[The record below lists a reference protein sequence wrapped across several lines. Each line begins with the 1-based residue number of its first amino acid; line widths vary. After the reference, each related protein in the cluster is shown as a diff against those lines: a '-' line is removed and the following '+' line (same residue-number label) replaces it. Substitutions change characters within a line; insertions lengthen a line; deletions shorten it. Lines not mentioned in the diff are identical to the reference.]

1 MGRLPVSS
9 PELVHLHVHS
19 EFSMLDGAIRLNGLI
34 EHVRQLG
41 MPAVALTDH
50 DNMHGAV
57 RFYRAC
63 KAAEVK
69 PILGC
74 EMSFTPGD
82 RTRPEDRHHHHLVL
96 LAASQEGYLNLARLV
111 SRGWVEGAGRPRIDF
126 DLLREHHEG
135 VVGLSACMGGYV
147 AQEIL
152 LKGEAAGRAAL
163 GKMKECFGPEHFF
176 VELQD
181 HGFPEQGPLN
191 EILVE
196 LAKELSLP
204 VVATND
210 CHYLGK
216 EQARPQLVLQCIGA
230 GRPLPEMERAH
241 HGSDRMYLTS
251 PEEMA
256 HTFRHLPEALTN
268 TMRVAEMCAG
278 SCDPLSKPKLP
289 SFGVP
294 NGMSEESF
302 LRTIAEKGLHARFEE
317 LEKLGFSLDHA
328 AYNDRL
334 ALELG
339 IIAGM
344 GFPGYFLIVQDF
356 INWAKKNGVPVGPG
370 RGSGAGSLVAYSLRI
385 TDLDPIHHG
394 LLFERFLNP
403 ERVSMPDFDVDFCMD
418 NRDKVIDYVRGKYGE
433 TSVGQIATFH
443 QLKSKSVV
451 RDVGRVMGMAAAD
464 AGRIASLIPE
474 PVQGK
479 TVPIKKALEEE
490 PRLKASYDED
500 SGVRDLLDTAM
511 DLENLNR
518 HAGMHAAGVVI
529 SEGPLW
535 DHVPVFCPEPSVYVT
550 QYDKDD
556 VEAAGLV
563 KFDFLGLKTL
573 TVLDIAVSLID
584 KRPDRQGKPFDLNA
598 IPMND
603 KATFAL
609 LQSGE
614 TTNVF
619 QLESSGMQGLFRQLK
634 PDCFE
639 DIVAAVAL
647 YRPGPLGTGMVEDFV
662 QRKHGRI
669 KVEYPHPCWRI
680 LEDTYG
686 VIVYQ
691 EQVMQIARVMAG
703 YTLGGAD
710 LLRRAMGKK
719 KESEMAKQRTIFVDG
734 SVENGHSAEQ
744 AGAIFDLVAHFAGYG
759 FNKSHSAAYALIT
772 YQTAYLKTHYPV
784 EFVSATLTADKDK
797 TDKVVRTVAEARSMG
812 ITVLPPDVNE
822 SEIDFTVVYD
832 PAKHDP
838 KKLRRDRPM
847 SLGGKLRDPMRP
859 KIRFGLGGVK
869 GIGGSALEAIFEAR
883 SQTPDGEAS
892 PDGSQQPFRDVYDFT
907 SRVDSRRVNKGV
919 AEALVQCGAFDTVHD
934 AAGGI
939 HRAQA
944 HAAIEAA
951 IERGKKAS
959 ADRESGQTSLFGLLE
974 PAPAGETEN
983 VGTGSFPN
991 VEPWDLR
998 ELLAREKTTLGFY
1011 VSGHPLER
1019 YSSELSRFCDAT
1031 TASLSG
1037 RGEGSRV
1044 TIGGSVEGYRE
1055 RPTKSGGKMAFFHL
1069 EDANGRVEVIVR
1081 TGALEQS
1088 REALAAGDPILLTA
1102 DVKFE
1107 RDRQASDE
1115 APADAKLLLIEVA
1128 PLAASLRART
1138 KAVRLR
1144 FTAERTDRGK
1154 LAALKKTLEANPGP
1168 CPVSLENRQLRALD
1182 RVGGR
1187 DRPERR
1193 ALRSVPEL
1201 TRAPLRRKSLRAA
1214 LRRPEAAAAGVRPR
1228 FGETEIGIGGP
1239 SSRLGLPCHTTR
1251 HAGPHRAVRWVEV
1264 RRPASEGR
1272 ARRRVCWGARCGWPC
1287 LSFSTTASRWRPP
1300 GLPRRGEGL
1309 EPPALGRRSCRASTA

>member
-1 MGRLPVSS
+1 MSTA
-9 PELVHLHVHS
+9 ELVHLHVHS
-19 EFSMLDGAIRLNGLI
+19 EFSMLDGAIRLDGLI
-34 EHVRQLG
+34 QHVRQLG

-74 EMSFTPGD
+74 EVSFTPGD
-82 RTRPEDRHHHHLVL
+82 RRRPEDRHHHHLVL
-96 LAASQEGYLNLARLV
+96 LAASQQGYQNLARLV

-135 VVGLSACMGGYV
+135 VVGLTACMGGYV

-152 LKGEAAGRAAL
+152 LKGEAAGRDAL
-163 GKMKECFGPEHFF
+163 GRLKDCFAPEHFF

-196 LAKELSLP
+196 LAKDLALP
-204 VVATND
+204 TVATND
-210 CHYLGK
+210 CHYLGR
-216 EQARPQLVLQCIGA
+216 EHARPQLVLQCIAA

-256 HTFRHLPEALTN
+256 HTFRHLPEALRN
-268 TMRVAEMCAG
+268 TLRVAEMCAG

-289 SFGVP
+289 RFGVP
-294 NGMSEESF
+294 DGMSEELF
-302 LRTIAEKGLHARFEE
+302 LRRLADEGLKARFEE
-317 LEKLGFSLDHA
+317 LAKLGFLINHD
-328 AYNDRL
+328 AYHDRL
-334 ALELG
+334 AFELDV
-339 IIAGM
+339 IAGM

-356 INWAKKNGVPVGPG
+356 INWAKQNDVPVGPG
-370 RGSGAGSLVAYSLRI
+370 RGSGAGSLVAYALRI

-433 TSVGQIATFH
+433 SSVGQIATFH

-479 TVPIKKALEEE
+479 TVPIAKAMQEE
-490 PRLKASYDED
+490 PRLKAAYDED
-500 SGVRDLLDTAM
+500 AGVRDLLDTAM

-535 DHVPVFCPEPSVYVT
+535 DHVPVFCPEPHVYVT

-584 KRPDRQGKPFDLNA
+584 KRPDREGKPFDLNA
-598 IPMND
+598 IPMD
-603 KATFAL
+603 DAATFAL

-619 QLESSGMQGLFRQLK
+619 QLESSGMQQLFRQLK

-662 QRKHGRI
+662 QRKHGRV
-669 KVEYPHPCWRI
+669 KVEYPHPCLQDI
-680 LEDTYG
+680 LKDTYG

-691 EQVMQIARVMAG
+691 EQVMQIARVMGG

-719 KESEMAKQRTIFVDG
+719 KESEMAKQRAVFVEG
-734 SVENGHSAEQ
+734 SVKNGHSAEQ
-744 AGAIFDLVAHFAGYG
+744 AGSIFDLVAHFAGYG

-772 YQTAYLKTHYPV
+772 YQTAYLKAHYPV
-784 EFVSATLTADKDK
+784 EFVCATLTADKDK

-812 ITVLPPDVNE
+812 VTVLPPDVNE
-822 SEIDFTVVYD
+822 SSIDFTVVYD
-832 PAKHDP
+832 PIPHDP
-838 KKLRRDRPM
+838 KKLRKDRPV

-883 SQTPDGEAS
+883 SQTPVGEQPRDGA
-892 PDGSQQPFRDVYDFT
+892 QQPFRDVYDFT
-907 SRVDSRRVNKGV
+907 SRVDLRRVNKGV
-919 AEALVQCGAFDTVHD
+919 IEALVQCGAFDAAHD

-944 HAAIEAA
+944 HGAIESA

-974 PAPAGETEN
+974 PAQERAAQQ
-983 VGTGSFPN
+983 VGSGSFPT
-991 VEPWDLR
+991 VQPWDLR

-1031 TASLSG
+1031 TASLG
-1037 RGEGSRV
+1037 GKAEGARV

-1055 RPTKSGGKMAFFHL
+1055 RPTKTGGKMAFFHL
-1069 EDANGRVEVIVR
+1069 EDAHGRVEVIVR
-1081 TGALEQS
+1081 TGALEQC
-1088 REALAAGDPILLTA
+1088 REILSAGDPVLLTA
-1102 DVKFE
+1102 DLKYE

-1115 APADAKLLLIEVA
+1115 APADAKLILLEVA

-1144 FTAERTDRGK
+1144 LRAERTDRGK
-1154 LAALKKTLEANPGP
+1154 IAALKRELEANPGP
-1168 CPVSLENRQLRALD
+1168 CPVSLEI
-1182 RVGGR
+1182 VST
-1187 DRPERR
+1187 ERWTV
-1193 ALRSVPEL
+1193 SVAETGLSVEPSEAFL
-1201 TRAPLRRKSLRAA
+1201 SSLER
-1214 LRRPEAAAAGVRPR
+1214 L
-1228 FGETEIGIGGP
+1228 FGEK
-1239 SSRLGLPCHTTR
+1239 
-1251 HAGPHRAVRWVEV
+1251 
-1264 RRPASEGR
+1264 
-1272 ARRRVCWGARCGWPC
+1272 VCELR
-1287 LSFSTTASRWRPP
+1287 
-1300 GLPRRGEGL
+1300 
-1309 EPPALGRRSCRASTA
+1309 

>member
-1 MGRLPVSS
+1 MSTA
-9 PELVHLHVHS
+9 ELVHLHVHS
-19 EFSMLDGAIRLNGLI
+19 EFSMLDGAIRLDGLI
-34 EHVRQLG
+34 QHVRKLG

-57 RFYRAC
+57 RFYKAC
-63 KAAEVK
+63 KAAEVR

-74 EMSFTPGD
+74 EVHLTPGD
-82 RTRPEDRHHHHLVL
+82 RTKPENRTHHHLVL
-96 LAASQEGYLNLARLV
+96 LAGSQTGYQNLVRLV
-111 SRGWVEGAGRPRIDF
+111 SRGWVEGAGRPRID
-126 DLLREHHEG
+126 LEVLREHAEG
-135 VVGLSACMGGYV
+135 VVGLSACMGGWL

-152 LKGEAAGRAAL
+152 MKGESAGRAAL
-163 GKMKECFGPEHFF
+163 GRLKECFAKGSFF

-196 LAKELSLP
+196 LARENDLP
-204 VVATND
+204 IVATND
-210 CHYLGK
+210 CHYLGR
-216 EQARPQLVLQCIGA
+216 EHARAQLILQCIAA
-230 GRPLPEMERAH
+230 GRPLADMERAH
-241 HGSDRMYLTS
+241 HGADRMYLTS

-256 HTFRHLPEALTN
+256 HTFRHLPEALKN
-268 TMRVAEMCAG
+268 TLLVAEMCGG
-278 SCDPLSKPKLP
+278 SASPLCDPKLP
-289 SFGVP
+289 RFAVP
-294 NGMSEESF
+294 DGMSEESF
-302 LRTIAEKGLHARFEE
+302 LRKLAADGLAARFDE
-317 LEKLGFSLDHA
+317 LARLGKLLDHD
-328 AYNDRL
+328 AYRARL
-334 ALELG
+334 EMELDV
-339 IIAGM
+339 ISSM

-356 INWAKKNGVPVGPG
+356 INWAKQDGTPVGPG
-370 RGSGAGSLVAYSLRI
+370 RGSGAGSLVAYALRI
-385 TDLDPIHHG
+385 TDLDPIEHG

-418 NRDKVIDYVRGKYGE
+418 RRDRVIDYVRSKFGE
-433 TSVGQIATFH
+433 RSVGQIATFH

-451 RDVGRVMGMAAAD
+451 RDVGRVMGMTPAD

-479 TVPIKKALEEE
+479 TVPIAKAMEEE
-490 PRLKASYDED
+490 PRLKAVYGED
-500 SGVRDLLDTAM
+500 AGVRDLLDRAM

-573 TVLDIAVSLID
+573 TVIDIAVKLID
-584 KRPDRQGKPFDLNA
+584 RRPDRDGRPFDLSA
-598 IPMND
+598 IAMD
-603 KATFAL
+603 DAATFAL
-609 LQSGE
+609 LQSGD

-619 QLESSGMQGLFRQLK
+619 QLESSGMQQLFRQLK

-662 QRKHGRI
+662 QRKHGRV
-669 KVEYPHPCWRI
+669 KVEYPHPCLQDI
-680 LEDTYG
+680 LKDTYG

-691 EQVMQIARVMAG
+691 EQVMQIARVMGG

-719 KESEMAKQRTIFVDG
+719 KESEMAKQRAVFVEG
-734 SVENGHSAEQ
+734 SVNNGHSAEQ
-744 AGAIFDLVAHFAGYG
+744 AGGIFDLVAHFAGYG

-772 YQTAYLKTHYPV
+772 YQTAYLKAHYPV
-784 EFVSATLTADKDK
+784 EFVCATLTADKDK
-797 TDKVVRTVAEARSMG
+797 TDKVVRTVNEARQMG

-822 SEIDFTVVYD
+822 SAIDFTVVYD
-832 PAKHDP
+832 PTTNGM
-838 KKLRRDRPM
+838 RRREDRPV

-859 KIRFGLGGVK
+859 KIRFGLGGIK
-869 GIGGSALEAIFEAR
+869 GIGGAALEAIFEAR
-883 SQTPDGEAS
+883 SQAADGEPA
-892 PDGSQQPFRDVYDFT
+892 GSGAQQPFADVFDFA
-907 SRVDSRRVNKGV
+907 SRVDLRRVNKGV
-919 AEALVQCGAFDTVHD
+919 AEALVQSGAFDAVHE
-934 AAGGI
+934 AMSV

-974 PAPAGETEN
+974 PAQARAAHKVGSAG
-983 VGTGSFPN
+983 FPS
-991 VEPWDLR
+991 VPPWDLR
-998 ELLAREKTTLGFY
+998 ELLAREKATLGFY

-1019 YSSELSRFCDAT
+1019 YASELSRFCDAT

-1037 RGEGSRV
+1037 KAEGSRV

-1055 RPTKSGGKMAFFHL
+1055 RPTKTGGKMAFFHL
-1069 EDANGRVEVIVR
+1069 EDASGRVEVIVR
-1081 TGALEQS
+1081 TGALEAS
-1088 REALAAGDPILLTA
+1088 REILGTGDPVLLTA

-1107 RDRQASDE
+1107 RDRQAGDE
-1115 APADAKLLLIEVA
+1115 AAADAKLILLEVA

-1144 FTAERTDRGK
+1144 LRVERTDRDK
-1154 LAALKKTLEANPGP
+1154 LAALKRTLEENPGP
-1168 CPVSLENRQLRALD
+1168 CPVSLELSSAERWSVSVAETGMSVEPSESFLSAL
-1182 RVGGR
+1182 
-1187 DRPERR
+1187 ER
-1193 ALRSVPEL
+1193 L
-1201 TRAPLRRKSLRAA
+1201 
-1214 LRRPEAAAAGVRPR
+1214 
-1228 FGETEIGIGGP
+1228 FGEKICEL
-1239 SSRLGLPCHTTR
+1239 R
-1251 HAGPHRAVRWVEV
+1251 
-1264 RRPASEGR
+1264 
-1272 ARRRVCWGARCGWPC
+1272 
-1287 LSFSTTASRWRPP
+1287 
-1300 GLPRRGEGL
+1300 
-1309 EPPALGRRSCRASTA
+1309 